1 MVHDLPNRVGTFISF
16 TIRFESRQGNTQTVT
31 LKHGIKPGSPG
42 LKLNMLPSNLPLAG
56 SPDLKLNMLPS
67 NLPLAGSPGLKLNM
81 LPSNLP
87 LAGADKSCAA
97 KAIESAGLTRSHVC
111 DFVNLSLQVILAF
124 GNYMNSQR
132 RGGAYGFRL
141 QSLDILTD
149 AKSTDKK
156 MTLLHYIAATVQV
169 NCQIRFLQGYI
180 PDIEP

>member
-42 LKLNMLPSNLPLAG
+42 LKLH
-56 SPDLKLNMLPS
+56 MLPS